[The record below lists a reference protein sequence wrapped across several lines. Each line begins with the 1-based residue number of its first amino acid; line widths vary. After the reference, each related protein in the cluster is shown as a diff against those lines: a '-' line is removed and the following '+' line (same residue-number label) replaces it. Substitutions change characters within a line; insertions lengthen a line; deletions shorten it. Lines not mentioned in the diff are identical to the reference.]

1 VGSGGEHLVHPQV
14 EFVFGQP
21 LLDEGLLEQLDHLLA
36 VRV

>member
-1 VGSGGEHLVHPQV
+1 MGADREHLVHPQV

-21 LLDEGLLEQLDHLLA
+21 PLDEGLLEQLDHLLA